1 MWVRLK
7 KLVWR
12 FRGVLIACPS
22 VALVLIGLR
31 LNGSLESLELAAWD
45 YFVRLRPSE
54 AVDSRIVI
62 VEYNEL
68 DIRKLGHPLS
78 DEKLARLISILN
90 QNQPRVIG
98 LDLYRDLPVEP
109 GSKQLEEVFES
120 TPNLFGVQKV
130 TGGNSGSV
138 NPSPQLKQLGQ
149 VAASDVVIDEDGRMR
164 RSLLT
169 LKSKDGEVLAGL
181 GTQMALSYLESEDI
195 YLEVVDEQTLKYK
208 LGKAIFVPLKK
219 NTGSYVSSNILGGY
233 QILANFRN
241 LRSGFP
247 TISVSQVLEG
257 KIPPNFFRDRIVLI
271 GPTAA
276 SLDDFFL
283 TPYRDR
289 SSGVS
294 IHGDIAS
301 QLISAALEGRPQIKV
316 WSETYEY
323 LWICGWS
330 FVGATLIWMRR
341 SRKNT
346 SLLYS
351 ASLGVLLLGFGLIG
365 ASYLA
370 FLLEAWWVPVV
381 PGILALFGSAI
392 TVTGIIA
399 RDTSKMR
406 QTFGRYLTSEVV
418 TTLLETPEG
427 SKIGGEKK
435 NVTILFS
442 DLRGFS
448 AMSEKVPPEKMVE
461 IINIYLAEMTDIIN
475 DYKGTINEFMGD
487 GIFVMFGAPVSFV
500 DNEERAV
507 SCAIAMQLAMD
518 GINQKLAK
526 MDVTPLEM
534 GIGIHCGEVI
544 AGSIGSR
551 QRAKYTILGSNVNL
565 AARIETYTVGG
576 QILVSQEMVEAVGQ
590 IVKTSGEIEVQPK
603 GFSKP
608 IPIFEIAGIEGK
620 YNLFLPEEKQSFV
633 DLFNEIS
640 VKYRV
645 AKGKHISDE
654 EFKGFFV
661 KLSLDGAELST
672 TETLEVFSNIQIQ
685 LYVEN
690 EQLNQQ
696 IIHAKVVKILS
707 DNQNHYRL
715 RFTVLPTEIKG
726 WFEDLCIGEWGMGNG
741 EWGMRNKE

>member
-1 MWVRLK
+1 MLYFYLCYPTLHRFPSSPSPLPCYLSQDSGNSGTVGKNRGWEYMWVRLK
-7 KLVWR
+7 KLIWK

-22 VALVLIGLR
+22 VAILLIGLR
-31 LNGSLESLELAAWD
+31 LNGSLQSLELAAWD
-45 YFVRLRPSE
+45 YFIRLRPSE

-62 VEYNEL
+62 VEYNES

-78 DEKLARLISILN
+78 DEKLAGLISILKK
-90 QNQPRVIG
+90 NQPRVIG
-98 LDLYRDLPVEP
+98 LDIYRDLPVAP
-109 GSKQLEEVFES
+109 GSKKLEEVFES

-130 TGGNSGSV
+130 TGGNSNSV
-138 NPSPQLKQLGQ
+138 NPSPQLKELGQ
-149 VAASDVVIDEDGRMR
+149 VAASDVVLDEDGRIR

-169 LKSKDGEVLAGL
+169 LTNKDGETFAGL

-195 YLEVVDEQTLKYK
+195 YLELIDEQNLKYK
-208 LGKAIFVPLKK
+208 LGKATFVPLEK
-219 NTGSYVSSNILGGY
+219 NHGSYVSSNILGGY

-257 KIPPNFFRDRIVLI
+257 KMPPNFVRDRIVLI

-276 SLDDFFL
+276 SLDDFFY

-301 QLISAALEGRPQIKV
+301 QLVSAALEGRPQIKV

-323 LWICGWS
+323 LWICGLS
-330 FVGATLIWMRR
+330 FVGATLIWMLR
-341 SRKNT
+341 SRKHT
-346 SLLYS
+346 SLAYLI
-351 ASLGVLLLGFGLIG
+351 VLLLGFGLIG

-370 FLLEAWWVPVV
+370 LVLAAWWIPVV

-418 TTLLETPEG
+418 ATLLETPEG

-435 NVTILFS
+435 HVTIMFS

-461 IINIYLAEMTDIIN
+461 IINLYLAEMTDIITH
-475 DYKGTINEFMGD
+475 YRGTINEFMGD
-487 GIFVMFGAPVSFV
+487 GIFVMFGAPVAFV

-507 SCAIAMQLAMD
+507 ACALAMQLAMD

-526 MDVTPLEM
+526 MNITPLEM

-544 AGSIGSR
+544 AGNIGSK
-551 QRAKYTILGSNVNL
+551 QRAKYTVLGS
-565 AARIETYTVGG
+565 
-576 QILVSQEMVEAVGQ
+576 
-590 IVKTSGEIEVQPK
+590 
-603 GFSKP
+603 
-608 IPIFEIAGIEGK
+608 
-620 YNLFLPEEKQSFV
+620 
-633 DLFNEIS
+633 
-640 VKYRV
+640 
-645 AKGKHISDE
+645 
-654 EFKGFFV
+654 
-661 KLSLDGAELST
+661 
-672 TETLEVFSNIQIQ
+672 
-685 LYVEN
+685 
-690 EQLNQQ
+690 
-696 IIHAKVVKILS
+696 
-707 DNQNHYRL
+707 
-715 RFTVLPTEIKG
+715 
-726 WFEDLCIGEWGMGNG
+726 
-741 EWGMRNKE
+741 

>member
-7 KLVWR
+7 KLVWK
-12 FRGVLIACPS
+12 FRGVLIACPG
-22 VALVLIGLR
+22 VAILLIGLR
-31 LNGSLESLELAAWD
+31 LNGSLQSLELAAWD
-45 YFVRLRPSE
+45 YFIRLRPSE

-68 DIRKLGHPLS
+68 DIRKQGHPLS
-78 DEKLARLISILN
+78 DEKLARLISILKK
-90 QNQPRVIG
+90 NQPRVIG
-98 LDLYRDLPVEP
+98 LDIYRDLSVEP
-109 GSKQLEEVFES
+109 GSKQLAEVFES

-138 NPSPQLKQLGQ
+138 NPSPKLKELGQ
-149 VAASDVVIDEDGRMR
+149 VAASDVVLDEDGRVR

-169 LKSKDGEVLAGL
+169 LENKDGEILAGL

-195 YLEVVDEQTLKYK
+195 YLEVVDEKALKYK
-208 LGKAIFVPLKK
+208 LGKAIFVGLKK
-219 NTGSYVSSNILGGY
+219 NDGSYVSKKILGGY

-241 LRSGFP
+241 LRPGFS

-257 KIPPNFFRDRIVLI
+257 KMPPNFVRDRIVLI

-276 SLDDFFL
+276 SLDDFFF

-316 WSETYEY
+316 WSETHEY

-330 FVGATLIWMRR
+330 FIGAILIWMRR
-341 SRKNT
+341 SRKDT

-351 ASLGVLLLGFGLIG
+351 ASLGVLLLGIGLIG

-370 FLLEAWWVPVV
+370 FLLAAWWVPVV

-448 AMSEKVPPEKMVE
+448 ALSEKVSPEKMVE
-461 IINIYLAEMTDIIN
+461 IINLYLAEMTDIITN
-475 DYKGTINEFMGD
+475 YKGTINEFMGD
-487 GIFVMFGAPVSFV
+487 GIFVMFGAPVSFL

-507 SCAIAMQLAMD
+507 SCAIAMQLAMG

-526 MDVTPLEM
+526 MDVSPLEM

-544 AGSIGSR
+544 AGSIGSK

-576 QILVSQEMVEAVGQ
+576 QILVSQEMVEAVGESIQ
-590 IVKTSGEIEVQPK
+590 ISGEMEVQPK

-608 IPIFEIAGIEGK
+608 ITIFEIAGIGGK
-620 YNLFLPEEKQSFV
+620 YNLFLPEENVAFV
-633 DLFNEIS
+633 ALLNKIA

-672 TETLEVFSNIQIQ
+672 TESLEVFSNIQIQ

-696 IIHAKVVKILS
+696 IIHAKIVKILS

-715 RFTVLPTEIKG
+715 RFTVLPTEIKA
-726 WFEDLCIGEWGMGNG
+726 WFEDLCS
-741 EWGMRNKE
+741 R

>member
-1 MWVRLK
+1 MWVLLK
-7 KLVWR
+7 KLVWK
-12 FRGVLIACPS
+12 FRGVLIACPG
-22 VALVLIGLR
+22 VAILLIGLR
-31 LNGSLESLELAAWD
+31 SVGSLQSLELAAWD
-45 YFVRLRPSE
+45 YFIRLRPSE
-54 AVDSRIVI
+54 AVDSRIVV
-62 VEYNEL
+62 VELNEL
-68 DIRKLGHPLS
+68 DIRKQGYPLS
-78 DEKLARLISILN
+78 DGKLARVISILN
-90 QNQPRVIG
+90 KNQPRVIG
-98 LDLYRDLPVEP
+98 LDIYRDLPVAP
-109 GSKQLEEVFES
+109 GSKQLEEVFAS

-130 TGGNSGSV
+130 TGGNSNSV
-138 NPSPQLKQLGQ
+138 NPSPQLKELGQ
-149 VAASDVVIDEDGRMR
+149 VAASDVVLDEDGRVR

-169 LKSKDGEVLAGL
+169 LANKDGEILAGL

-195 YLEVVDEQTLKYK
+195 DLEVVDQQALKYK
-208 LGKAIFVPLKK
+208 LGKATFVGLKK
-219 NTGSYVSSNILGGY
+219 NDGSYVSTDILGGY

-257 KIPPNFFRDRIVLI
+257 KMPPDFVRDRIVLI

-276 SLDDFFL
+276 SLDDFFF

-330 FVGATLIWMRR
+330 FVGAILIWMRR

-346 SLLYS
+346 SLFYS
-351 ASLGVLLLGFGLIG
+351 SSLVVLLLGFGLIG

-392 TVTGIIA
+392 SVTGIIA

-427 SKIGGEKK
+427 SKIGGEKR
-435 NVTILFS
+435 NVAILFS

-461 IINIYLAEMTDIIN
+461 IINLYLADMTDTITH
-475 DYKGTINEFMGD
+475 YKGTINEFMGD

-507 SCAIAMQLAMD
+507 ACAVAMQLAMD
-518 GINQKLAK
+518 GINQKLVK
-526 MDVTPLEM
+526 MDITPLEM

-544 AGSIGSR
+544 AGSIGSK

-576 QILVSQEMVEAVGQ
+576 QILVSQEMLEAVGEIIQ
-590 IVKTSGEIEVQPK
+590 TSGEMEVQPK

-608 IPIFEIAGIEGK
+608 ISIFEIAGIGGK
-620 YNLFLPEEKQSFV
+620 YNLFLPEENISFV
-633 DLFNEIS
+633 SLANQIP

-672 TETLEVFSNIQIQ
+672 AETLEVFSNIQIQ
-685 LYVEN
+685 LYIEN

-707 DNQNHYRL
+707 DNQNNYRL
-715 RFTVLPTEIKG
+715 RFTVLPTEIKA
-726 WFEDLCIGEWGMGNG
+726 WFEDLCIRE
-741 EWGMRNKE
+741 